1 MKKRLSDSLPG
12 VTPRLLLAAVL
23 STAVARAADAPPPP
37 ASASRVEESVA
48 LPSPKAREPEPEI
61 DAVKVRLNGEY
72 EARQS
77 FLTALPVAAFEPGA
91 TGRESLGQTSRL
103 YHWLR
108 LRGLVLVGTHWEVRA
123 EADAPHGMLY
133 GQELDG
139 VADSGSDFERIQPFR
154 VEPRMLKLTLRG
166 RVGEVSLGHT
176 TTQLGMG
183 LLDADGDQPRYFG
196 GRQFAASYERL
207 QLLSGAPDSTL
218 RVGAAGDVLFDDG
231 RLSLSHDD
239 LLLRVGLSAR
249 YSPHRGSHL
258 DLLARYESLAKRDDR
273 AGAQVFVLDVSGS
286 FRRKIRG
293 HGGEL
298 FGDYEG
304 VYRVGAVNEPTAFA
318 TGTDQTL
325 ASAAFAVRGGVAL
338 EREQRYRRYA
348 HLVAS
353 LEWGMASGD
362 SDPTDDELHRFVMN
376 PNHGVG
382 LILFSEVLRF
392 KTARAEALL
401 ERTRQTEGARL
412 EGLPTR
418 GGVAGASY
426 LNPVLLYRPD
436 PDLTLKLGAVVATA
450 TSTVVDPSRLAASG
464 SRTNFDGGA
473 PFGRSLGSE
482 LDVGAE
488 LNVPL
493 TPPSA
498 LRLSVEGAVAFPG
511 SAFDDADGHGLGT
524 QAMTTLGAGMTF

>member
-1 MKKRLSDSLPG
+1 MR
-12 VTPRLLLAAVL
+12 PRLFLAVL
-23 STAVARAADAPPPP
+23 LGTAVARAADAPPPP
-37 ASASRVEESVA
+37 AVTTRIEESVA
-48 LPSPKAREPEPEI
+48 LPSPKAREPEPEV
-61 DAVKVRLNGEY
+61 DAIKVRLNGEY

-77 FLTALPVAAFEPGA
+77 FLTALPVAAIGPRA

-108 LRGLVLVGTHWEVRA
+108 LRGLVLVDTHWEVRA

-133 GQELDG
+133 GQELDN
-139 VADSGSDFERIQPFR
+139 VAYSGSDFERIQPFR
-154 VEPRMLKLTLRG
+154 MQPRVLKLTLRG
-166 RVGEVSLGHT
+166 QVGEVSLGHT

-183 LLDADGDQPRYFG
+183 LIDADGDQPRYFG
-196 GRQFAASYERL
+196 GREFAASYERL
-207 QLLSGAPDSTL
+207 QLLSGTADSTL
-218 RVGAAGDVLFDDG
+218 RVGAAGDLLYDDG

-239 LLLRVGLSAR
+239 RLLRVGLSAR
-249 YSPHRGSHL
+249 YAPSRGSHL
-258 DLLARYESLAKRDDR
+258 NLLARYEALGKKSDR
-273 AGAQVFVLDVSGS
+273 AGAQAFVLDLSGS

-293 HGGEL
+293 HSGEV
-298 FGDYEG
+298 FADYEAA
-304 VYRVGAVNEPTAFA
+304 YRVGTVNEPTDFA
-318 TGTDQTL
+318 TGGEQTL
-325 ASAAFAVRGGVAL
+325 AAAAFALRGGVAL
-338 EREQRYRRYA
+338 EREHDYRRYA
-348 HLVAS
+348 HFVAS

-362 SDPTDDELHRFVMN
+362 ADPTDDELHRFVMN

-382 LILFSEVLRF
+382 LLLFSEVLRF
-392 KTARAEALL
+392 KTARAEASL
-401 ERTRQTEGARL
+401 ESSRGNDGARL

-450 TSTVVDPSRLAASG
+450 TSGVVDPSKLAATGARS
-464 SRTNFDGGA
+464 NFDGGS

-482 LDVGAE
+482 LDFGAE
-488 LNVPL
+488 LSVPL
-493 TPPSA
+493 SPPSA

-524 QAMTTLGAGMTF
+524 QAMTTLGAGVTF

>member
-37 ASASRVEESVA
+37 SGTTRIEESVA
-48 LPSPKAREPEPEI
+48 LPSPKASEPAPEV
-61 DAVKVRLNGEY
+61 DAVKVRLNGEF

-77 FLTALPVAAFEPGA
+77 FLTALPVASFEPGE
-91 TGRESLGQTSRL
+91 TGRESLRQTSRL

-108 LRGLVLVGTHWEVRA
+108 LHGLVLVGTHWEVRA
-123 EADAPHGMLY
+123 EADAPHGMLN
-133 GQELDG
+133 GRELDG
-139 VADSGSDFERIQPFR
+139 VAYSGSDFERIQPFR
-154 VEPRMLKLTLRG
+154 VQPRMLKLTFRG

-176 TTQLGMG
+176 TTELGMG
-183 LLDADGDQPRYFG
+183 LVDADGDQPRVFG
-196 GRQFAASYERL
+196 SRQFASTYERL
-207 QLLSGAPDSTL
+207 QLLSGTATSAL

-239 LLLRVGLSAR
+239 RLLRVGLSAR
-249 YSPHRGSHL
+249 YSPGAGSHL
-258 DLLARYESLAKRDDR
+258 DLLARYESLGKKADR
-273 AGAQVFVLDVSGS
+273 GGAQVFVLDLSGS
-286 FRRKIRG
+286 FRKKIRG
-293 HGGEL
+293 HGGEV
-298 FGDYEG
+298 FADYEAA
-304 VYRVGAVNEPTAFA
+304 YRVGSVNEPTAFA

-325 ASAAFAVRGGVAL
+325 AAAALAVRGGVAL
-338 EREQRYRRYA
+338 EGEHAYRRYA
-348 HLVAS
+348 PLVVS

-362 SDPTDDELHRFVMN
+362 ADPTDDELHRFVMN
-376 PNHGVG
+376 PSHGVG

-401 ERTRQTEGARL
+401 ERTRNADADRL

-418 GGVAGASY
+418 GGVAGATY
-426 LNPVLLYRPD
+426 LNPVLLYRPE

-450 TSTVVDPSRLAASG
+450 TSAVVDPWRLAANG
-464 SRTNFDGGA
+464 SRTNFDGGT
-473 PFGRSLGSE
+473 PYSRSLGSE
-482 LDVGAE
+482 LDLGAE
-488 LNVPL
+488 LTLPL

-524 QAMTTLGAGMTF
+524 QAMTTLGAGVTF